1 MNATHLLKKDHAT
14 VKELFIQ
21 FEKAGDRAY
30 QKKQTIFEKIHRELD
45 AHAEVE
51 EELFYPAVKQ
61 IRSEEV
67 KDLVREATEEHKI
80 VKTLLAEIAAMSAQE
95 EQYEAKV
102 TVLKESVEHHV
113 KEEESEMFP
122 AATQHLT
129 KERLEALGV
138 EMAIR
143 KEALTTQELVAG

>member
-1 MNATHLLKKDHAT
+1 MNAVDLLKKDHVT
-14 VKELFIQ
+14 VKELFTQ

-30 QKKQTIFEKIHRELD
+30 QKKQAVFEKIHHELA

-51 EELFYPAVKQ
+51 EKCFYPAVKQ
-61 IRSEEV
+61 IQAEEV
-67 KDLVREATEEHKI
+67 KDLVREATEEHKV
-80 VKTLLAEIAAMSAQE
+80 VKTLLTEIAAMSAQE
-95 EQYEAKV
+95 EQYDAKV

-122 AATQHLT
+122 ATTKHLS

-138 EMAIR
+138 EMATR
-143 KEALTTQELVAG
+143 KEALLHKSSVG